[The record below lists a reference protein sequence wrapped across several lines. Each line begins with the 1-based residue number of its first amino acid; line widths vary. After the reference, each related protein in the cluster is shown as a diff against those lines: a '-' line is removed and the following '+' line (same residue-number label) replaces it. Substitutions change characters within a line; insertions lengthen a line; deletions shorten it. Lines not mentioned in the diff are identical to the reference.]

1 MISSRAKV
9 KKRKSITRKGAKRN
23 PPPQP
28 LTTHS
33 PSQPAIHSNNNNNN
47 SNINNNKSNS
57 KSMPRQSSVPQAQ
70 RRKSTTP
77 PVSNEKINL
86 ISAGIFALKNKSM
99 SNAGLTTA
107 PSYGLP
113 AHSQTHTV
121 QSQSTTD
128 LVIFDHSMAHHNG
141 GPGTATIALA
151 STAVTGIAI
160 ADIDLIQINEMHETG
175 FHASVGAGGGG
186 GGNST
191 GGGII
196 PVQPVGK
203 SKPPPPAKNSIA
215 GVASGVHAKKK
226 SRAQLAMNVFK
237 TQTSASAS
245 NKEKKITKTLAIVL
259 IVFLVCW

>member
-23 PPPQP
+23 PPPHQP
-28 LTTHS
+28 LTTQS

-47 SNINNNKSNS
+47 NNTTSNS
-57 KSMPRQSSVPQAQ
+57 KSLPRQTSAPQAH

-128 LVIFDHSMAHHNG
+128 LVIFDHSMAYHNG
-141 GPGTATIALA
+141 GPSTATIALA

-186 GGNST
+186 LV
-191 GGGII
+191 